1 MYLTR
6 KRLRNTTWG
15 VPKAYAF
22 FNIFI
27 FPLTSHYDRAIMTKL
42 LMMED
47 TLTPYLEE
55 EYGFSL
61 ILHERDFPGGVTI
74 MANIIN
80 AVEKTRRM
88 IMILTK

>member
-1 MYLTR
+1 
-6 KRLRNTTWG
+6 
-15 VPKAYAF
+15 
-22 FNIFI
+22 
-27 FPLTSHYDRAIMTKL
+27 MTKL